1 MNALLNFIKD
11 EDGLAAIEYV
21 IAAGLLV
28 VGLVLVFSTLGEE
41 LQAKLKLIIGA
52 IKTPVQP

>member
-1 MNALLNFIKD
+1 MNALLSFIKD

>member
-1 MNALLNFIKD
+1 MNALMNFIRD

-28 VGLVLVFSTLGEE
+28 VGLVLVFSTLGAD
-41 LQAKLKLIIGA
+41 LAAKLKLIIGA
-52 IKTPVQP
+52 IKTPV

>member
-1 MNALLNFIKD
+1 MNALVNFIKD

>member
-1 MNALLNFIKD
+1 MNALMNFIRD

-28 VGLVLVFSTLGEE
+28 VGLVLVFSTLGTD
-41 LQAKLKLIIGA
+41 LAAKLKLIIGA